1 MDKKGARIAC
11 FAGEEVVIPIGIKE
25 MYVRIPKNRLFVTV
39 IECIFVDGKSIL
51 LLVIVLGVYIIEKWF
66 YKKMTGYKLV
76 IVSLSG
82 YTNEGICLTW
92 LHYFIKYN
100 NCGLDKEW
108 HILLIDG
115 VTCYKVD
122 EFILIAKMNRI

>member
-11 FAGEEVVIPIGIKE
+11 PAKEEVVVPIGIKE
-25 MYVRIPKNRLFVTV
+25 IYVKIPENRLSIIIV
-39 IECIFVDGKSIL
+39 ECISADGKSIL
-51 LLVIVLGVYIIEKWF
+51 LLVIVPSVYIIEKWF
-66 YKKMTGYKLV
+66 YKKITSYKLV

-92 LHYFIKYN
+92 LHYFIKHN
-100 NCGLDKEW
+100 NCGLNKEW

-115 VTCYKVD
+115 ATYYEAD
-122 EFILIAKMNRI
+122 EFILTAKINRI